1 MYAKIDW
8 QPNASELV
16 ATALAAS
23 AEVPSVGVDVA
34 GAVAKADLQQL
45 AAGLALYRDSNMLGA
60 RNLARL
66 ATFDAQ
72 GSFLGIVRA
81 DPTDPQLGDRVKQF
95 YAIAGDGPIVNVPGG
110 AGLPDNWGAQLAR
123 ATDDVLRRIAKA
135 KQTDP
140 GAGMITPAVAPAVVA
155 IIVGGAALAVV
166 AGAAAWRY
174 LDPDLRRDV
183 AQVQAAATM
192 FSARLQ
198 TNRETGKMPDPSPV
212 ETGVA
217 KRIEKLAKD
226 ETQRGLLVGGAVVGG
241 LVAAVGATLAIRRAM
256 R

>member
-1 MYAKIDW
+1 
-8 QPNASELV
+8 
-16 ATALAAS
+16 
-23 AEVPSVGVDVA
+23 
-34 GAVAKADLQQL
+34 
-45 AAGLALYRDSNMLGA
+45 
-60 RNLARL
+60 
-66 ATFDAQ
+66 
-72 GSFLGIVRA
+72 
-81 DPTDPQLGDRVKQF
+81 
-95 YAIAGDGPIVNVPGG
+95 
-110 AGLPDNWGAQLAR
+110 
-123 ATDDVLRRIAKA
+123 VLRRIAKA
-135 KQTDP
+135 KQTDT